1 MPGPSG
7 ETPGA
12 FRMRK
17 LLFFVLAALAISAH
31 AATCTTGQVPY
42 AVDNDP
48 SAYKGWTP
56 VGACLAWL
64 GVASPTGWDFLS
76 AGEGYCALRN
86 RSTFAVTSSR
96 ISHVCDPSP
105 PFWADPALASTDLTA
120 AKVSDYM
127 ALWALFFAA
136 GVAVL
141 CAKSL
146 YNRFR
151 IDHA

>member
-1 MPGPSG
+1 MPPGPG
-7 ETPGA
+7 ETSGPFA
-12 FRMRK
+12 MRK
-17 LLFFVLAALAISAH
+17 LLLIVLAVLAFSAQ
-31 AATCTTGQVPY
+31 AATCTSGQMPY

-48 SAYKGWTP
+48 TTYKGWTP
-56 VGACLAWL
+56 MGACLVWL
-64 GVASPTGWDFLS
+64 GVASAGGWDFLS
-76 AGEGYCALRN
+76 ADEGYCALRN
-86 RSTFAVTSSR
+86 RTSSVVTSSR
-96 ISHVCDPSP
+96 ISQVCEPSP
-105 PFWADPALASTDLTA
+105 AFWADPALASTQLTA
-120 AKVSDYM
+120 GKVADYM